1 MNLTPEERQLVFE
14 QEKQRKQAEMKAK
27 VESLSNEEREKI
39 FQEELAKS
47 KVFINSNSI
56 KTPLF
61 DKKWYIAICLF
72 QGFIFMLFGLIT
84 YLIVFVL
91 TFVIAFLWDRSNS
104 DAIMSYKSEFNCPNC
119 HGGLSITVS
128 YVKQDLEQPQYF
140 HFDCVHCNRSLDI
153 HYEK

>member
-61 DKKWYIAICLF
+61 DKK
-72 QGFIFMLFGLIT
+72 
-84 YLIVFVL
+84 
-91 TFVIAFLWDRSNS
+91 
-104 DAIMSYKSEFNCPNC
+104 
-119 HGGLSITVS
+119 
-128 YVKQDLEQPQYF
+128 
-140 HFDCVHCNRSLDI
+140 
-153 HYEK
+153 